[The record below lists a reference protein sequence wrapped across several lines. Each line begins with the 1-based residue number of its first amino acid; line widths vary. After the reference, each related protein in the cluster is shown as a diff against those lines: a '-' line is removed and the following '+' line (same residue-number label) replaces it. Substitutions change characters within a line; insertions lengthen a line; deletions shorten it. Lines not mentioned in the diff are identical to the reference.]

1 MSNLFLD
8 ILSKSSK
15 AGVKW
20 NALYIQM
27 VSVSSNGGGQ
37 EVMTSWIGYI
47 LFSGTTMDR
56 FGHGHLVF
64 WTILP
69 KKLVTSLKY
78 VVKHKS
84 VKLSYCML

>member
-1 MSNLFLD
+1 
-8 ILSKSSK
+8 
-15 AGVKW
+15 
-20 NALYIQM
+20 
-27 VSVSSNGGGQ
+27 
-37 EVMTSWIGYI
+37 MTSWIGYI

-84 VKLSYCML
+84 AKLLMMYAVGKLEAALNISHLILSTSSQSKKSELAVRQR